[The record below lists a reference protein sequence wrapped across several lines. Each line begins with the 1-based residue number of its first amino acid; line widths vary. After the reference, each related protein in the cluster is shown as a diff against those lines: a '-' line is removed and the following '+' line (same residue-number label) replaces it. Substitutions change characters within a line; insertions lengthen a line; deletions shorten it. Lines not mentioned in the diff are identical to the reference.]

1 MASEEAVEELQLDQP
16 FDSTLHPEQSDTE
29 SLADPGGLSVLQ
41 QLGLD
46 QNSDFSDSSVQQR
59 LDEHRERIRREI
71 RKELKIKEGA
81 ENLRRATTDKRNAQ
95 QVESQLRSSK
105 RKLEALHTQLQ
116 ELDAHIV
123 VKGPDDNKDDPQSP
137 GSLNRTS
144 ANQQRIAALQRQL
157 NIELKVKQ
165 GAENMIPI
173 YANGGTK
180 DKKLLQTAQQMLRD
194 SKTKIDIIRMQIRKA
209 MQATEQSED
218 NQCKPDLCGVELR
231 VEELWHHYRVEHA
244 MAEGAKNMLR
254 LLGARKVQD
263 KKAMSEAQSG
273 LSESSQRLDLLRC
286 ALEQRLLELPE
297 DHPKACI
304 IKEEL
309 LLASSSAFSSH
320 QSMPY
325 VHNQYSTLSKPS
337 PLTGRLQVH
346 LLGCVGLLEV
356 VPGRGRGT
364 AVVLPSHQ
372 SLPDARSSFKL
383 SGLYSRS
390 SSSMS
395 LKIPSKNDELS
406 TEVSAVLKLENTV
419 VGQTAWKTVG
429 EQTWDQSFT
438 VDLERSR
445 EMEIAVYWR
454 DYRSLCALKYLK
466 LEEFLDNQRH
476 QVQLELEPQGLLLAE
491 VTFFNPVIERG
502 GRLQRQKKIF
512 SKEHGKAFLRARQ
525 MNVDIA
531 TWVRLLRNAIPSGSN
546 TPAYTPSFASNT
558 LTHNSTGE
566 ISVEKLNLD
575 SDVPPNAEIKGDVVD
590 GPCKQ
595 EKTAVIDPPT
605 TTHVPVAQEPPR
617 SLSQNSLCRASR
629 GPLCLQDFKLV
640 AVLGRGHFGKVL
652 LSEYKRTGSLYAI
665 KALKKGDIV
674 ARDEVESLM
683 CEKRIF
689 ETVNGSHHP
698 FLVNLFACFQT
709 PEHVCF
715 VMEYTAGGDL
725 MMHIHADVFSE
736 PRAVF
741 YSACVVLGLQFLHD
755 HKIVYRDL
763 KLDNLLLDKDGFVKI
778 ADFGLCKEGMG
789 YGDRTSTFCGTPEF
803 LAPEVLTDTS
813 YTRAVDWW
821 GLGVL
826 VYEMLVGESPF
837 PGDDEEEVFDSI
849 VNDEVRYPRF
859 LSTEAIG
866 IMRRLLRRNP
876 DRRLGSGEKD
886 AEDVKK
892 QPFFRGM
899 DWEALYQRKNPP
911 PFVPTIKGREDV
923 SNFDVEFTAERPAL
937 TPPRER
943 HNLGRKEQDYFK
955 DFDYVSDL
963 C

>member
-1 MASEEAVEELQLDQP
+1 MASEEVLEDLPGDQP
-16 FDSTLHPEQSDTE
+16 VDSPS
-29 SLADPGGLSVLQ
+29 DPGGLSVLQ

-46 QNSDFSDSSVQQR
+46 QNSDFSDSSVQQC

-95 QVESQLRSSK
+95 QVDSQIRSSK
-105 RKLEALHTQLQ
+105 RKLESLQAQLQ

-123 VKGPDDNKDDPQSP
+123 VKGPDDNKDAPKSP
-137 GSLNRTS
+137 GALNRTS
-144 ANQQRIAALQRQL
+144 ANQRRIAALERQL

-180 DKKLLQTAQQMLRD
+180 DKKLLQTAQQMLQD

-218 NQCKPDLCGVELR
+218 NQCKPDMCGAELR

-254 LLGARKVQD
+254 LLGAGKVQD
-263 KKAMSEAQSG
+263 KKAMAEAQCG
-273 LSESSQRLDLLRC
+273 LGESSQRLDLVRC
-286 ALEQRLLELPE
+286 SLEQRLQELPE
-297 DHPKACI
+297 DHPKACL

-309 LLASSSAFSSH
+309 VLATSSAFSSRH
-320 QSMPY
+320 STTY
-325 VHNQYSTLSKPS
+325 VHNQYSTMSKPS
-337 PLTGRLQVH
+337 PLTGTLQVH

-356 VPGRGRGT
+356 VPGRSRGT
-364 AVVLPSHQ
+364 PVVLPSY
-372 SLPDARSSFKL
+372 SVGDGRSSFKL

-390 SSSMS
+390 TSSMS
-395 LKIPSKNDELS
+395 LKIPGKNEELS
-406 TEVSAVLKLENTV
+406 SEVSAVLKLENTV
-419 VGQTAWKTVG
+419 VGQTVWRTVG
-429 EQTWDQSFT
+429 EQAWDQTFT
-438 VDLERSR
+438 VELERSR

-466 LEEFLDNQRH
+466 LEEFLDNQIHR
-476 QVQLELEPQGLLLAE
+476 VKLELEPQGLLLAE
-491 VTFFNPVIERG
+491 VIFFNPVIERG
-502 GRLQRQKKIF
+502 RRLQRQKKVF
-512 SKEHGKAFLRARQ
+512 SKQHGKAFLRARQ

-531 TWVRLLRNAIPSGSN
+531 TWIRLLKNAIPSGSN
-546 TPAYTPSFASNT
+546 TPAYIPNT
-558 LTHNSTGE
+558 LTHSSGE
-566 ISVEKLNLD
+566 ISVEKLNLGSD
-575 SDVPPNAEIKGDVVD
+575 SPPKAEIRRDVVEAPAPSEQTPVIEPPSTPDVPE
-590 GPCKQ
+590 Q
-595 EKTAVIDPPT
+595 PT
-605 TTHVPVAQEPPR
+605 R
-617 SLSQNSLCRASR
+617 SLSQNSLRRPSS

-652 LSEYKRTGSLYAI
+652 LSEYNRTGSLYAI

-725 MMHIHADVFSE
+725 MMHIHADVFTE
-736 PRAVF
+736 PRAMF

-763 KLDNLLLDKDGFVKI
+763 KLDNLLLDTQGFVKI

-789 YGDRTSTFCGTPEF
+789 FGDRTSTFCGTPEF

-876 DRRLGSGEKD
+876 ERRLGSGEKD
-886 AEDVKK
+886 AEEVRK

-899 DWEALYQRKNPP
+899 DWENLLQRKVPP
-911 PFVPTIKGREDV
+911 PFVPTIGGKEDV
-923 SNFDVEFTAERPAL
+923 SNFDVEFTAEAPAL

-943 HNLGRKEQDYFK
+943 RTLSHKEQDHFK

>member
-1 MASEEAVEELQLDQP
+1 MGAAISAATCRHHAG
-16 FDSTLHPEQSDTE
+16 STE
-29 SLADPGGLSVLQ
+29 SRSCSSDPGGLSVLQ

-46 QNSDFSDSSVQQR
+46 QNSDFSDSSVQQC

-95 QVESQLRSSK
+95 QVDSQLRSSN
-105 RKLEALHTQLQ
+105 RKLEALQTQLQ

-123 VKGPDDNKDDPQSP
+123 VKGPDENKDAPQSP
-137 GSLNRTS
+137 GAPNRVS
-144 ANQQRIAALQRQL
+144 ANQQRIAALERQL

-180 DKKLLQTAQQMLRD
+180 DKKLLQTAQQMLQD

-218 NQCKPDLCGVELR
+218 SQSKPDMCGMELR

-254 LLGARKVQD
+254 LLGAGKVQD
-263 KKAMSEAQSG
+263 KKAMAEAQCG
-273 LSESSQRLDLLRC
+273 LSGSSQRLDLLRC
-286 ALEQRLLELPE
+286 SLDQRLQELPE
-297 DHPKACI
+297 DHPKACL

-309 LLASSSAFSSH
+309 VLATSSAFSSRH
-320 QSMPY
+320 STPY
-325 VHNQYSTLSKPS
+325 VHNQYSTMSKPS
-337 PLTGRLQVH
+337 PLTGTLQVH

-356 VPGRGRGT
+356 VPGRSRGT
-364 AVVLPSHQ
+364 PLVLPSY
-372 SLPDARSSFKL
+372 SVGDGRSSFKL

-390 SSSMS
+390 TSSMS
-395 LKIPSKNDELS
+395 LKIPGKTEELS
-406 TEVSAVLKLENTV
+406 SEVSAVLKLENTV
-419 VGQTAWKTVG
+419 VGQTVWKTVG
-429 EQTWDQSFT
+429 EQTWDQTFI
-438 VDLERSR
+438 VELERSR

-454 DYRSLCALKYLK
+454 DYRCLCALKYLK

-491 VTFFNPVIERG
+491 VIFFNPVIERG
-502 GRLQRQKKIF
+502 KKLQRQKKVF
-512 SKEHGKAFLRARQ
+512 SKQHGKAFVRARQ

-531 TWVRLLRNAIPSGSN
+531 TWVRLLRNAIPTGGN
-546 TPAYTPSFASNT
+546 VPAYTPSF
-558 LTHNSTGE
+558 TGNMPSAGE
-566 ISVEKLNLD
+566 MSVEKLNLGSD
-575 SDVPPNAEIKGDVVD
+575 SPPKAEIRRDVVD
-590 GPCKQ
+590 
-595 EKTAVIDPPT
+595 TAAPFEQTPVIEAPSTPD
-605 TTHVPVAQEPPR
+605 VPVREQQQQPTR
-617 SLSQNSLCRASR
+617 SLSQNSFSRPSR
-629 GPLCLQDFKLV
+629 GPLCLQDFKLI

-652 LSEYKRTGSLYAI
+652 LSEYKKGGSLYAI

-763 KLDNLLLDKDGFVKI
+763 KLDNLLLDTDGFVKI

-876 DRRLGSGEKD
+876 ERRLGSGEKD

-892 QPFFRGM
+892 QPFFRGV
-899 DWEALYQRKNPP
+899 DWEPLLQRKLPP
-911 PFVPTIKGREDV
+911 PFVPTIVGKEDV
-923 SNFDVEFTAERPAL
+923 SNFDVEFTAEAPAL

-943 HNLGRKEQDYFK
+943 RTLSRKEQDHFK

>member
-1 MASEEAVEELQLDQP
+1 GSGKA
-16 FDSTLHPEQSDTE
+16 T
-29 SLADPGGLSVLQ
+29 DPDGLSVLQ

-46 QNSDFSDSSVQQR
+46 QNSDFSDSGVQQL

-95 QVESQLRSSK
+95 QVDSQLRSSK
-105 RKLEALHTQLQ
+105 RKLEFLQAQLQ

-123 VKGPDDNKDDPQSP
+123 VKGRDSTKSP
-137 GSLNRTS
+137 GSVSQTS
-144 ANQQRIAALQRQL
+144 ANQHRIAALERQL

-180 DKKLLQTAQQMLRD
+180 DKKLLQTAQQMLQD

-218 NQCKPDLCGVELR
+218 PQSKPDLCGVELR

-254 LLGARKVQD
+254 LLGAGKVQD
-263 KKAMSEAQSG
+263 KKAMAEAQCG

-297 DHPKACI
+297 DHPKACL

-309 LLASSSAFSSH
+309 VLASSSAFSSRH
-320 QSMPY
+320 STPY

-337 PLTGRLQVH
+337 PLTGTLQVR
-346 LLGCVGLLEV
+346 LLGCVGLLEA
-356 VPGRGRGT
+356 VPGRSRAT
-364 AVVLPSHQ
+364 PVVLPSF
-372 SLPDARSSFKL
+372 SPGGDGRSSFKL

-390 SSSMS
+390 TSSMS
-395 LKIPSKNDELS
+395 LKIP

-419 VGQTAWKTVG
+419 VGQTGWRTVG
-429 EQTWDQSFT
+429 DQAWDQTFT
-438 VDLERSR
+438 VELERSR
-445 EMEIAVYWR
+445 EMEIAVHWR

-476 QVQLELEPQGLLLAE
+476 RVQLELEPQGLLLAE

-502 GRLQRQKKIF
+502 RRLQRQKKVF
-512 SKEHGKAFLRARQ
+512 SKQHGKAFLRARQ

-531 TWVRLLRNAIPSGSN
+531 TWVRLLRNAIPTGSN
-546 TPAYTPSFASNT
+546 TPAYTPSFSGNT
-558 LTHNSTGE
+558 LTHNTGYE
-566 ISVEKLNLD
+566 T
-575 SDVPPNAEIKGDVVD
+575 DVATSMP
-590 GPCKQ
+590 
-595 EKTAVIDPPT
+595 
-605 TTHVPVAQEPPR
+605 
-617 SLSQNSLCRASR
+617 SS
-629 GPLCLQDFKLV
+629 GPLCLLDFKLI

-763 KLDNLLLDKDGFVKI
+763 KLDNLLLDMDGFVKI

-826 VYEMLVGESPF
+826 IYEMLVGESPF

-876 DRRLGSGEKD
+876 ERRLGSGEKD

-892 QPFFRGM
+892 QPFFRAT
-899 DWEALYQRKNPP
+899 DWEALLQRKVPP
-911 PFVPTIKGREDV
+911 PFVPTIGGREDV
-923 SNFDVEFTAERPAL
+923 SNFDTEFTAEAPTL

-943 HNLGRKEQDYFK
+943 RTLSRKEQDHFK

>member
-1 MASEEAVEELQLDQP
+1 M
-16 FDSTLHPEQSDTE
+16 
-29 SLADPGGLSVLQ
+29 
-41 QLGLD
+41 
-46 QNSDFSDSSVQQR
+46 
-59 LDEHRERIRREI
+59 
-71 RKELKIKEGA
+71 
-81 ENLRRATTDKRNAQ
+81 
-95 QVESQLRSSK
+95 
-105 RKLEALHTQLQ
+105 
-116 ELDAHIV
+116 
-123 VKGPDDNKDDPQSP
+123 
-137 GSLNRTS
+137 
-144 ANQQRIAALQRQL
+144 
-157 NIELKVKQ
+157 
-165 GAENMIPI
+165 
-173 YANGGTK
+173 
-180 DKKLLQTAQQMLRD
+180 AQQMPGTRYVFVCTD
-194 SKTKIDIIRMQIRKA
+194 SN
-209 MQATEQSED
+209 SVVPG
-218 NQCKPDLCGVELR
+218 KPDLCGMELR

-254 LLGARKVQD
+254 LLGAGKVQD
-263 KKAMSEAQSG
+263 KKAMAEAQCG

-286 ALEQRLLELPE
+286 SLEQRLLELPE
-297 DHPKACI
+297 DHPKACL

-309 LLASSSAFSSH
+309 ALASSSAFSSRH
-320 QSMPY
+320 STPY

-337 PLTGRLQVH
+337 PLTGSLQVR

-356 VPGRGRGT
+356 IPGRSRAT
-364 AVVLPSHQ
+364 PVVLPSH
-372 SLPDARSSFKL
+372 SPGDGRSSFKL

-390 SSSMS
+390 TSSM
-395 LKIPSKNDELS
+395 

-419 VGQTAWKTVG
+419 VGQTAWRTVG
-429 EQTWDQSFT
+429 EQAWDQSFT
-438 VDLERSR
+438 VELERSR
-445 EMEIAVYWR
+445 EMEMAVYWR

-476 QVQLELEPQGLLLAE
+476 RVQLELEPQGLLLAE

-502 GRLQRQKKIF
+502 RRLQRQKKVF
-512 SKEHGKAFLRARQ
+512 SKQHGKAFLRARQ
-525 MNVDIA
+525 MNIDIA
-531 TWVRLLRNAIPSGSN
+531 TWVRLLRNAIPSGTNSP
-546 TPAYTPSFASNT
+546 TYTPIFSS
-558 LTHNSTGE
+558 STE
-566 ISVEKLNLD
+566 ISVEKLNLGSD
-575 SDVPPNAEIKGDVVD
+575 SPPKPESRRDGGDAPAPLVSHM
-590 GPCKQ
+590 
-595 EKTAVIDPPT
+595 T
-605 TTHVPVAQEPPR
+605 TP
-617 SLSQNSLCRASR
+617 SLSQSQSSVSPGDGGAGVNE
-629 GPLCLQDFKLV
+629 GEDFKLV

-652 LSEYKRTGSLYAI
+652 LSESRRSGALFAI

-689 ETVNGSHHP
+689 ETVNSSHHP

-789 YGDRTSTFCGTPEF
+789 FGDKTSTFCGTPEF

-826 VYEMLVGESPF
+826 IYEMLVGESPF

-876 DRRLGSGEKD
+876 ERRLGSGEKD

-892 QPFFRGM
+892 QPFFRGV
-899 DWEALYQRKNPP
+899 DWEALLRKKVTP
-911 PFVPTIKGREDV
+911 PFVPTIKGRNDV
-923 SNFDVEFTAERPAL
+923 SNFDTEFTAEAPGL

-943 HNLGRKEQDYFK
+943 RTLTRKEQDYFK
-955 DFDYVSDL
+955 DFDYTSDL
-963 C
+963 F

>member
-1 MASEEAVEELQLDQP
+1 MASEDLSEDPLGDQLV
-16 FDSTLHPEQSDTE
+16 DSLAPSDQSDAE
-29 SLADPGGLSVLQ
+29 SPANADGLSVLQ

-46 QNSDFSDSSVQQR
+46 QNSDFSDSGVQQR

-81 ENLRRATTDKRNAQ
+81 ENLRRATADKRSAQ
-95 QVESQLRSSK
+95 QVDSQIRGSK
-105 RKLEALHTQLQ
+105 RKLEALQAQLQ

-123 VKGPDDNKDDPQSP
+123 VKGPDDNKDATKSP
-137 GSLNRTS
+137 GSVNRTS
-144 ANQQRIAALQRQL
+144 QHRIAALERQL
-157 NIELKVKQ
+157 NIEVKVKQ

-173 YANGGTK
+173 YSSGGTK
-180 DKKLLQTAQQMLRD
+180 DKKLLQTAQQMLQD

-209 MQATEQSED
+209 MQADEQPDDSQS
-218 NQCKPDLCGVELR
+218 NPDLCGVELR

-254 LLGARKVQD
+254 LLGTGRVQD
-263 KKAMSEAQSG
+263 KKAIAEAQCG
-273 LSESSQRLDLLRC
+273 LSESSQRLDLIRC
-286 ALEQRLLELPE
+286 SLEQRLQELPE
-297 DHPKACI
+297 DHPKACL

-309 LLASSSAFSSH
+309 LLASSSAFSSRH
-320 QSMPY
+320 STPY

-337 PLTGRLQVH
+337 PLTGTLQVR

-356 VPGRGRGT
+356 VPGRSRGT
-364 AVVLPSHQ
+364 PVVLPSF
-372 SLPDARSSFKL
+372 SPVDGRSFKL
-383 SGLYSRS
+383 SSRYSRS
-390 SSSMS
+390 TSSMS
-395 LKIPSKNDELS
+395 LRIPSKTEEL
-406 TEVSAVLKLENTV
+406 TLEVSAVLKLENTV
-419 VGQTAWKTVG
+419 VGQTAWRTVG
-429 EQTWDQSFT
+429 EQAWDQTFT
-438 VDLERSR
+438 VELERSR

-502 GRLQRQKKIF
+502 RRLQRQKKVF
-512 SKEHGKAFLRARQ
+512 SKQHGKAFLRARQ

-546 TPAYTPSFASNT
+546 ASAYAPSFSSSPPTNAA
-558 LTHNSTGE
+558 GE
-566 ISVEKLNLD
+566 ISVEKLSLD
-575 SDVPPNAEIKGDVVD
+575 SDSSPKAEVHRDAVD
-590 GPCKQ
+590 SPAPSEQ
-595 EKTAVIDPPT
+595 TPVI
-605 TTHVPVAQEPPR
+605 EPPSTPDVSAHEQPTKLQSR
-617 SLSQNSLCRASR
+617 NSSRRASR
-629 GPLCLQDFKLV
+629 GPLSLQDFKLV

-652 LSEYKRTGSLYAI
+652 LSEYKKTGSLYAI

-689 ETVNGSHHP
+689 ETVNSSHHP

-736 PRAVF
+736 PRAAF
-741 YSACVVLGLQFLHD
+741 YSACVVLGLQFLHE

-763 KLDNLLLDKDGFVKI
+763 KLDNLLLDTEGFVKI

-876 DRRLGSGEKD
+876 ERRLGSGEKD

-892 QPFFRGM
+892 QPFFRAM
-899 DWEALYQRKNPP
+899 DWEGLLHRKVPP
-911 PFVPTIKGREDV
+911 PFVPTIAAKHDV
-923 SNFDVEFTAERPAL
+923 SNFDAEFTAEAPAL

-943 HNLGRKEQDYFK
+943 RALSRKEQDNFK

>member
-1 MASEEAVEELQLDQP
+1 SIP
-16 FDSTLHPEQSDTE
+16 
-29 SLADPGGLSVLQ
+29 SVLEL
-41 QLGLD
+41 LGLD
-46 QNSDFSDSSVQQR
+46 LTSDLSDSSVQQR
-59 LDEHRERIRREI
+59 LDEQRERIRREI

-81 ENLRRATTDKRNAQ
+81 ENLRRATTDKRNAH
-95 QVESQLRSSK
+95 QVDSQLRSSS
-105 RKLEALHTQLQ
+105 RRLDQLHGALQ

-123 VKGPDDNKDDPQSP
+123 VKGPDDARGRD
-137 GSLNRTS
+137 
-144 ANQQRIAALQRQL
+144 RIAALERQL

-173 YANGGTK
+173 YANGPTK
-180 DKKLLQTAQQMLRD
+180 DKKLLQTAQQMLQD

-209 MQATEQSED
+209 MQATEQTEET
-218 NQCKPDLCGVELR
+218 QGKPDLCGVELR
-231 VEELWHHYRVEHA
+231 IEELWHHYRVEHA
-244 MAEGAKNMLR
+244 MAEGAKNILR
-254 LLGARKVQD
+254 LLGTGKAQD
-263 KKAMSEAQSG
+263 KKAMSEAQSR
-273 LSESSQRLDLLRC
+273 LSEASQRLDLLRES
-286 ALEQRLLELPE
+286 LDQRLVELPQ
-297 DHPKACI
+297 DHPKACL

-309 LLASSSAFSSH
+309 ALTSSSAYNSTH
-320 QSMPY
+320 GAPY
-325 VHNQYSTLSKPS
+325 VHNQYSTLSRPS
-337 PLTGRLQVH
+337 PLTGTLQVR
-346 LLGCVGLLEV
+346 LLGCVGLLEA
-356 VPGRGRGT
+356 VPGRSRGNPG
-364 AVVLPSHQ
+364 ALPSFNAG
-372 SLPDARSSFKL
+372 DAR
-383 SGLYSRS
+383 
-390 SSSMS
+390 
-395 LKIPSKNDELS
+395 
-406 TEVSAVLKLENTV
+406 VCVVVLKLENTV
-419 VGQTAWKTVG
+419 VGQTCWKAVG
-429 EQTWDQSFT
+429 EQAWDQTFT
-438 VDLERSR
+438 VELERSR
-445 EMEIAVYWR
+445 EMEMAVYWR
-454 DYRSLCALKYLK
+454 DFRSLCALKYLK

-476 QVQLELEPQGLLLAE
+476 RVQLELEPQGTLLAE

-502 GRLQRQKKIF
+502 RRLQRQKKVF
-512 SKEHGKAFLRARQ
+512 SKQHGKAFLRAQQ

-531 TWVRLLRNAIPSGSN
+531 TWVRLLRNAIPTGSSSFSPSSKFPAQVTSL
-546 TPAYTPSFASNT
+546 TPLQYGAPSMALPPTP
-558 LTHNSTGE
+558 THNMCPSTLHSTE
-566 ISVEKLNLD
+566 CHTWQLSRNAKLTSALL
-575 SDVPPNAEIKGDVVD
+575 SHLI
-590 GPCKQ
+590 Q
-595 EKTAVIDPPT
+595 R
-605 TTHVPVAQEPPR
+605 PV
-617 SLSQNSLCRASR
+617 
-629 GPLCLQDFKLV
+629 GLQDFRLV

-652 LSEYKRTGSLYAI
+652 LSEYKKTGGLYAI

-715 VMEYTAGGDL
+715 VMEYSAGGDL
-725 MMHIHADVFSE
+725 MMHIHSDVFSE
-736 PRAVF
+736 PRAMF
-741 YSACVVLGLQFLHD
+741 YAACVVLGLQFLHD

-763 KLDNLLLDKDGFVKI
+763 KLDNLLLDTEGYVKI

-789 YGDRTSTFCGTPEF
+789 FGDRTSTFCGTPEF

-866 IMRRLLRRNP
+866 LMRRLLRRNP
-876 DRRLGSGEKD
+876 ERRLGSGERD

-892 QPFFRGM
+892 QPFFRTM
-899 DWEALYQRKNPP
+899 DWESLLQRKLPP
-911 PFVPTIKGREDV
+911 PFVPAVCNREDV
-923 SNFDVEFTAERPAL
+923 SNFDAEFTNEAPTL

-943 HNLGRKEQDYFK
+943 RTLSRKDQDCFR

>member
-1 MASEEAVEELQLDQP
+1 MMANNE
-16 FDSTLHPEQSDTE
+16 FHIDSD
-29 SLADPGGLSVLQ
+29 GLTVLQ

-46 QNSDFSDSSVQQR
+46 QNSDFSDSSVQQC

-81 ENLRRATTDKRNAQ
+81 ENLRRAITDKRNAQ
-95 QVESQLRSSK
+95 QVDSQLRSSK
-105 RKLEALHTQLQ
+105 RKLESLQTQLQ

-123 VKGPDDNKDDPQSP
+123 VKGPDDNKDTPKSP
-137 GSLNRTS
+137 GSVSRTS
-144 ANQQRIAALQRQL
+144 TSQHRIAALERQL

-173 YANGGTK
+173 YTSGGTK
-180 DKKLLQTAQQMLRD
+180 DKKLLQTAQQMLQD

-209 MQATEQSED
+209 MQATEQSD
-218 NQCKPDLCGVELR
+218 DTQSKPDLCGVELR

-254 LLGARKVQD
+254 LLGAGKVQD
-263 KKAMSEAQSG
+263 KKAIAEAQCG

-286 ALEQRLLELPE
+286 SLEQRLQELPE
-297 DHPKACI
+297 DHPKACL

-309 LLASSSAFSSH
+309 VLASSSAFSSRH
-320 QSMPY
+320 STPY

-337 PLTGRLQVH
+337 PLTGSLQVH
-346 LLGCVGLLEV
+346 VLGCVGLLEV
-356 VPGRGRGT
+356 VPGRSRGT
-364 AVVLPSHQ
+364 PLVLPSF
-372 SLPDARSSFKL
+372 SSADGRPSFKL

-390 SSSMS
+390 TSSMS
-395 LKIPSKNDELS
+395 IKIPSKTDEL
-406 TEVSAVLKLENTV
+406 TQEVSAVLKLENAV
-419 VGQTAWKTVG
+419 VGQTAWRTVG
-429 EQTWDQSFT
+429 EQAWDQTFT
-438 VDLERSR
+438 VELERSR
-445 EMEIAVYWR
+445 EMEISVYWR

-502 GRLQRQKKIF
+502 RRLQRQKKVF
-512 SKEHGKAFLRARQ
+512 SKQHGKAFLRARQ

-546 TPAYTPSFASNT
+546 TPAYTPSFTSNT
-558 LTHNSTGE
+558 LSNTSGD

-575 SDVPPNAEIKGDVVD
+575 SDASPKVEVRRDVLDSPTPLEQTPVIESPSTPNV
-590 GPCKQ
+590 
-595 EKTAVIDPPT
+595 TAPQKPT
-605 TTHVPVAQEPPR
+605 R
-617 SLSQNSLCRASR
+617 SQSRNSLRRASR
-629 GPLCLQDFKLV
+629 GPLCLQDFKLI

-652 LSEYKRTGSLYAI
+652 LSEYKKTGDLYAI

-689 ETVNGSHHP
+689 ETVNTSHHP

-741 YSACVVLGLQFLHD
+741 YSACVVLGLQFLHEN
-755 HKIVYRDL
+755 KIVYRDL
-763 KLDNLLLDKDGFVKI
+763 KLDNLLLDTEGYVKI

-813 YTRAVDWW
+813 YSRAVDWW

-876 DRRLGSGEKD
+876 ERRLGSGEKD

-899 DWEALYQRKNPP
+899 DWEALLQRKVSP
-911 PFVPTIKGREDV
+911 PFIPTIQGQEDV
-923 SNFDVEFTAERPAL
+923 SNFDMEFTAEAPTL

-943 HNLGRKEQDYFK
+943 RALSRKEQDYFK

>member
-1 MASEEAVEELQLDQP
+1 MAGCMG
-16 FDSTLHPEQSDTE
+16 
-29 SLADPGGLSVLQ
+29 DPGGLSVLQ

-81 ENLRRATTDKRNAQ
+81 ENLRRAITDKRNAQ
-95 QVESQLRSSK
+95 QVDSQLRSSK
-105 RKLEALHTQLQ
+105 RKLEALHAQLQ

-123 VKGPDDNKDDPQSP
+123 VKDTLKFP
-137 GSLNRTS
+137 GSVNRPS
-144 ANQQRIAALQRQL
+144 PNQDRIAALERQL

-180 DKKLLQTAQQMLRD
+180 DKKLLQTAQQMLQD

-218 NQCKPDLCGVELR
+218 NQIKPDLCGVELR

-254 LLGARKVQD
+254 LLGTGKVQD
-263 KKAMSEAQSG
+263 KKAMAEAQCG

-286 ALEQRLLELPE
+286 SLEQRLVELPQ
-297 DHPKACI
+297 DHPKACL

-309 LLASSSAFSSH
+309 VLATSSAFSSRH
-320 QSMPY
+320 STPY

-337 PLTGRLQVH
+337 PLTGTLQVR
-346 LLGCVGLLEV
+346 LLGCTGLLEV
-356 VPGRGRGT
+356 IPGRSRGT
-364 AVVLPSHQ
+364 PVVLPSH
-372 SLPDARSSFKL
+372 SPGDGRSFKL

-390 SSSMS
+390 TSSMS
-395 LKIPSKNDELS
+395 LKIPGKTDELS
-406 TEVSAVLKLENTV
+406 SEVSAVLKLENTV
-419 VGQTAWKTVG
+419 VGQTAWRTVG
-429 EQTWDQSFT
+429 EQAWDQSFT
-438 VDLERSR
+438 LELERSR

-476 QVQLELEPQGLLLAE
+476 QVQMELEPQGLLLAE

-502 GRLQRQKKIF
+502 RRLQRQKKVF
-512 SKEHGKAFLRARQ
+512 SKQHGKAFLRARQ

-546 TPAYTPSFASNT
+546 TPAYTPSFTSST
-558 LTHNSTGE
+558 LTHSPGYLTELE

-575 SDVPPNAEIKGDVVD
+575 SDSPPKAEIRRDGTRKGTVHLHTIMLLSCSVR
-590 GPCKQ
+590 
-595 EKTAVIDPPT
+595 TF
-605 TTHVPVAQEPPR
+605 
-617 SLSQNSLCRASR
+617 SLWLGNRALK
-629 GPLCLQDFKLV
+629 GPLCLQDFKLI

-652 LSEYKRTGSLYAI
+652 LSEYKRTSSLYAI

-674 ARDEVESLM
+674 SRDEVESLM

-709 PEHVCF
+709 SEHVCF

-755 HKIVYRDL
+755 HKIVYR
-763 KLDNLLLDKDGFVKI
+763 
-778 ADFGLCKEGMG
+778 
-789 YGDRTSTFCGTPEF
+789 TSTFCGTPEF

-826 VYEMLVGESPF
+826 IYEMLVGESPF

-876 DRRLGSGEKD
+876 ERRLGSGEKD

-899 DWEALYQRKNPP
+899 DWEALLQRKVPP
-911 PFVPTIKGREDV
+911 PFVPTVADKEDV
-923 SNFDVEFTAERPAL
+923 SNFDQEFTAELPTL

-943 HNLGRKEQDYFK
+943 RTLSRKEQEFFK

>member
-1 MASEEAVEELQLDQP
+1 MGAGVSAATGP
-16 FDSTLHPEQSDTE
+16 HYSCS
-29 SLADPGGLSVLQ
+29 SDPGGLSVLQ

-46 QNSDFSDSSVQQR
+46 QNSDFSDSSVQQH

-95 QVESQLRSSK
+95 QVDSQLRSSK
-105 RKLEALHTQLQ
+105 RKLESLHTQLQ

-123 VKGPDDNKDDPQSP
+123 VKGPDDNKDSP
-137 GSLNRTS
+137 RSSGSLNRKS
-144 ANQQRIAALQRQL
+144 ANQHRIAALERQL

-180 DKKLLQTAQQMLRD
+180 DKKLLQTAQQMLQD

-218 NQCKPDLCGVELR
+218 NQSKPDLCGMELR

-254 LLGARKVQD
+254 LLGAGKVQD
-263 KKAMSEAQSG
+263 KKAMAEAQCG

-286 ALEQRLLELPE
+286 SLEQRLLELPE
-297 DHPKACI
+297 DHPKVCL
-304 IKEEL
+304 IKEQL
-309 LLASSSAFSSH
+309 VLASSSAFSSCH
-320 QSMPY
+320 STPY

-337 PLTGRLQVH
+337 PLTGTLQVH
-346 LLGCVGLLEV
+346 LLGCMGLLEV
-356 VPGRGRGT
+356 IPGRSRG
-364 AVVLPSHQ
+364 APVVLPSH
-372 SLPDARSSFKL
+372 SLGDGRSTFKL

-390 SSSMS
+390 TSSMS
-395 LKIPSKNDELS
+395 LRIPGKTDELS
-406 TEVSAVLKLENTV
+406 SEVSAVLKLENTV
-419 VGQTAWKTVG
+419 VGQTGWRAVG
-429 EQTWDQSFT
+429 EQAWDQTFT
-438 VDLERSR
+438 VELERSR

-476 QVQLELEPQGLLLAE
+476 RVQMELEPQGLLLAE

-502 GRLQRQKKIF
+502 RRLQRQKKVF
-512 SKEHGKAFLRARQ
+512 SKQHGNAFLRARQ

-531 TWVRLLRNAIPSGSN
+531 TWVRLLRNAIPTGNN
-546 TPAYTPSFASNT
+546 TPAYTPSFTSST
-558 LTHNSTGE
+558 FTHSTGE

-575 SDVPPNAEIKGDVVD
+575 SDSPPKAEIRRDVVD
-590 GPCKQ
+590 SPAPLEQ
-595 EKTAVIDPPT
+595 VTEPASTPDVAVPEK
-605 TTHVPVAQEPPR
+605 PPR
-617 SLSQNSLCRASR
+617 SLASNSFHSPSR
-629 GPLCLQDFKLV
+629 GPLCLQDLKLI

-652 LSEYKRTGSLYAI
+652 LSEYKRTGKLYAI

-763 KLDNLLLDKDGFVKI
+763 KLDNLLLDTEGFVKI

-826 VYEMLVGESPF
+826 IYEMLVGESPF

-859 LSTEAIG
+859 LSTEAIA

-876 DRRLGSGEKD
+876 ERRLGSGEKD

-892 QPFFRGM
+892 QPFFRGI
-899 DWEALYQRKNPP
+899 DWEALLQRKVLP
-911 PFVPTIKGREDV
+911 PFVPSIKGKEDV
-923 SNFDVEFTAERPAL
+923 SNFDQEFTAEAPAL
-937 TPPRER
+937 TPPREHR
-943 HNLGRKEQDYFK
+943 ALSRKEQDYFK

>member
-1 MASEEAVEELQLDQP
+1 MASEDTPEDWPGDQP
-16 FDSTLHPEQSDTE
+16 VDSPVYTEQSDTE
-29 SLADPGGLSVLQ
+29 PLNDPGGLSVLQ

-46 QNSDFSDSSVQQR
+46 QNTDFSDSSVQQR
-59 LDEHRERIRREI
+59 LDEHREKIRREI

-81 ENLRRATTDKRNAQ
+81 ENLRRATTDKRNAH
-95 QVESQLRSSK
+95 QVDSQLRSSK
-105 RKLEALHTQLQ
+105 RKLESLQSQLQ

-123 VKGPDDNKDDPQSP
+123 VKGHDDNKDDPKSP
-137 GSLNRTS
+137 GSLSQPS
-144 ANQQRIAALQRQL
+144 ANELRIAALERQL

-173 YANGGTK
+173 YANGSTK
-180 DKKLLQTAQQMLRD
+180 DKKLLQTAQQMLQD

-244 MAEGAKNMLR
+244 MAEGAKNMIR
-254 LLGARKVQD
+254 LMGAGKVQD
-263 KKAMSEAQSG
+263 KKAMAEAQCG
-273 LSESSQRLDLLRC
+273 LSGSSQRLDLLRC
-286 ALEQRLLELPE
+286 SLDQRLQELPE
-297 DHPKACI
+297 DHPKVCL

-309 LLASSSAFSSH
+309 LLTSSSAFSSLH
-320 QSMPY
+320 STPY

-337 PLTGRLQVH
+337 PLTGTLEVH
-346 LLGCVGLLEV
+346 LLGCMGLLEV
-356 VPGRGRGT
+356 IPGRSRGNP
-364 AVVLPSHQ
+364 VVLPSY
-372 SLPDARSSFKL
+372 SPGDGRSSFKL

-390 SSSMS
+390 TSSMS
-395 LKIPSKNDELS
+395 LKIPSKTDELS
-406 TEVSAVLKLENTV
+406 SEVSAVLKLENTV
-419 VGQTAWKTVG
+419 VGQTVWRTVG
-429 EQTWDQSFT
+429 EQAWDQSFT
-438 VDLERSR
+438 VELERSR

-476 QVQLELEPQGLLLAE
+476 RVQLELEPQGLLLAE
-491 VTFFNPVIERG
+491 VTFFNPIIERG
-502 GRLQRQKKIF
+502 RRLQRQKKVF
-512 SKEHGKAFLRARQ
+512 SKQHGKAFLRARQ

-546 TPAYTPSFASNT
+546 TSAYTPSFSSNT
-558 LTHNSTGE
+558 LPHSTGE
-566 ISVEKLNLD
+566 ISVEKLDLD
-575 SDVPPNAEIKGDVVD
+575 SDTPPKAEIRRDVVD
-590 GPCKQ
+590 APAPEQ
-595 EKTAVIDPPT
+595 TPAIESVS
-605 TTHVPVAQEPPR
+605 VPDVTVHEQQTR
-617 SLSQNSLCRASR
+617 TLSQNSLRRPSR
-629 GPLCLQDFKLV
+629 GPLCLQDFKLM

-725 MMHIHADVFSE
+725 MMHIHADIFSE

-763 KLDNLLLDKDGFVKI
+763 KLDNLLLDTEGFVKI

-789 YGDRTSTFCGTPEF
+789 FGDRTSTFCGTPEF

-826 VYEMLVGESPF
+826 IYEMLVGESPF

-876 DRRLGSGEKD
+876 ERRLGSGEKD

-892 QPFFRGM
+892 QPFFRGT
-899 DWEALYQRKNPP
+899 DWEALLQKKVPP
-911 PFVPTIKGREDV
+911 PFVPSIGGKEDV
-923 SNFDVEFTAERPAL
+923 SNFDTEFTAEPPTL

-943 HNLGRKEQDYFK
+943 RTLSRKEQDYFK

>member
-1 MASEEAVEELQLDQP
+1 MQCV
-16 FDSTLHPEQSDTE
+16 FINVTLYLCTPPHIVLPLTSPLPQS
-29 SLADPGGLSVLQ
+29 DPGGLSVLQ

-46 QNSDFSDSSVQQR
+46 QNTDFSDSSVQQR

-95 QVESQLRSSK
+95 QVDSQLRSSK
-105 RKLEALHTQLQ
+105 RKLESLHAQLQ

-123 VKGPDDNKDDPQSP
+123 VKGHDDNKDTPKSS
-137 GSLNRTS
+137 GSVNRTS
-144 ANQQRIAALQRQL
+144 ANEHRIAALERQL

-173 YANGGTK
+173 YANGATK
-180 DKKLLQTAQQMLRD
+180 DKKLLQTAQQMLQD

-218 NQCKPDLCGVELR
+218 NQL
-231 VEELWHHYRVEHA
+231 EELWHHYRVEHA

-254 LLGARKVQD
+254 LLGAGKVQD
-263 KKAMSEAQSG
+263 KKAMAEAQCG

-286 ALEQRLLELPE
+286 SLEQRLLELPE
-297 DHPKACI
+297 DHPKACL

-309 LLASSSAFSSH
+309 VPVSYKAIGPIFNSF
-320 QSMPY
+320 Y
-325 VHNQYSTLSKPS
+325 LSG
-337 PLTGRLQVH
+337 TLQVR

-356 VPGRGRGT
+356 VPGRSRGT
-364 AVVLPSHQ
+364 PVVLPSY
-372 SLPDARSSFKL
+372 SMGDGRSSFKL
-383 SGLYSRS
+383 SGLYS
-390 SSSMS
+390 
-395 LKIPSKNDELS
+395 P
-406 TEVSAVLKLENTV
+406 EVSAVLKLENSV
-419 VGQTAWKTVG
+419 VGQTVWRTVG
-429 EQTWDQSFT
+429 EQAWDQTFT
-438 VDLERSR
+438 VELERSR
-445 EMEIAVYWR
+445 EMEIAVHWR

-476 QVQLELEPQGLLLAE
+476 RVQLELEPQGLLLAE

-502 GRLQRQKKIF
+502 RRLQRQKKVF
-512 SKEHGKAFLRARQ
+512 SKQHGMLKSNQ
-525 MNVDIA
+525 MLTELIYASNG
-531 TWVRLLRNAIPSGSN
+531 RLLMVFHIALLCGLRKIIWGITNSSLLSFIFLTFLLHSPVLPLCGVSQEQMPVYVPPSS
-546 TPAYTPSFASNT
+546 P
-558 LTHNSTGE
+558 
-566 ISVEKLNLD
+566 
-575 SDVPPNAEIKGDVVD
+575 DVPVRE
-590 GPCKQ
+590 Q
-595 EKTAVIDPPT
+595 PT
-605 TTHVPVAQEPPR
+605 R
-617 SLSQNSLCRASR
+617 SLSTNSLRRCSRGLPSR
-629 GPLCLQDFKLV
+629 GPLSLQDFKLI

-652 LSEYKRTGSLYAI
+652 LSEYKRTSSLYAI

-763 KLDNLLLDKDGFVKI
+763 KLDNLLLDTEGFVKI

-826 VYEMLVGESPF
+826 IYEMLVGESPF

-859 LSTEAIG
+859 LSTE
-866 IMRRLLRRNP
+866 LLRRNP
-876 DRRLGSGEKD
+876 ERRLGSGEKD

-892 QPFFRGM
+892 QPFFRGV
-899 DWEALYQRKNPP
+899 DWEGLLQKKVAP
-911 PFVPTIKGREDV
+911 PFVPTIKGKEDV
-923 SNFDVEFTAERPAL
+923 SNFDLEFTAEAPAL

-943 HNLGRKEQDYFK
+943 RTLSRKEQDYFK

>member
-1 MASEEAVEELQLDQP
+1 V
-16 FDSTLHPEQSDTE
+16 
-29 SLADPGGLSVLQ
+29 
-41 QLGLD
+41 
-46 QNSDFSDSSVQQR
+46 
-59 LDEHRERIRREI
+59 
-71 RKELKIKEGA
+71 
-81 ENLRRATTDKRNAQ
+81 TDY
-95 QVESQLRSSK
+95 S
-105 RKLEALHTQLQ
+105 
-116 ELDAHIV
+116 
-123 VKGPDDNKDDPQSP
+123 NKSP
-137 GSLNRTS
+137 GPVNQTS
-144 ANQQRIAALQRQL
+144 TNQRRIAALERQL

-173 YANGGTK
+173 YSSGGTK
-180 DKKLLQTAQQMLRD
+180 DKKLLQTAQQMLQD

-218 NQCKPDLCGVELR
+218 NQSKPDLCGAELR

-244 MAEGAKNMLR
+244 MAEGAKNMMR
-254 LLGARKVQD
+254 LLGAGKVQD
-263 KKAMSEAQSG
+263 KKAIAEAQCG
-273 LSESSQRLDLLRC
+273 LSGSSQRLDLLRC
-286 ALEQRLLELPE
+286 SLEQRLLELPE
-297 DHPKACI
+297 DHPKACL

-309 LLASSSAFSSH
+309 VLASSSAFSSRH
-320 QSMPY
+320 STPY
-325 VHNQYSTLSKPS
+325 VHNQYSTLIKPS
-337 PLTGRLQVH
+337 PLTGSLQVR

-356 VPGRGRGT
+356 VPGRNRGT
-364 AVVLPSHQ
+364 PVVLPSY
-372 SLPDARSSFKL
+372 STPDGRSSFKL

-390 SSSMS
+390 TSSMS
-395 LKIPSKNDELS
+395 LKIPSKNEDLS
-406 TEVSAVLKLENTV
+406 SEVSAVLKLENTV
-419 VGQTAWKTVG
+419 VGQTAWRTVG
-429 EQTWDQSFT
+429 EQAWDQTFT
-438 VDLERSR
+438 LELERSR

-466 LEEFLDNQRH
+466 LEDFLDNQRH

-502 GRLQRQKKIF
+502 RRLQRQKKVF
-512 SKEHGKAFLRARQ
+512 SKQHGKAFLRARQ

-531 TWVRLLRNAIPSGSN
+531 TWVRLLRNVIPSGSS
-546 TPAYTPSFASNT
+546 APSFTSSP
-558 LTHNSTGE
+558 LTTSAGYVTNVSAGGLKCMWYALMP
-566 ISVEKLNLD
+566 SK
-575 SDVPPNAEIKGDVVD
+575 
-590 GPCKQ
+590 
-595 EKTAVIDPPT
+595 
-605 TTHVPVAQEPPR
+605 
-617 SLSQNSLCRASR
+617 
-629 GPLCLQDFKLV
+629 GPLSLQDFKLI

-652 LSEYKRTGSLYAI
+652 LSEYKKTGSQYAI

-689 ETVNGSHHP
+689 EIVNGSHHP

-736 PRAVF
+736 QRAVF

-763 KLDNLLLDKDGFVKI
+763 KLDNLLLDTEGYVKI

-859 LSTEAIG
+859 LTTEAIG

-876 DRRLGSGEKD
+876 ERRLGSGEKD
-886 AEDVKK
+886 AEEVKK
-892 QPFFRGM
+892 QPFFRVM
-899 DWEALYQRKNPP
+899 DWEALLQRKVPP
-911 PFVPTIKGREDV
+911 PFVPNIVGKEDV
-923 SNFDVEFTAERPAL
+923 SNFDEEFTNEPPAL

-943 HNLGRKEQDYFK
+943 RALSRREQDYFK

>member
-1 MASEEAVEELQLDQP
+1 KLS
-16 FDSTLHPEQSDTE
+16 
-29 SLADPGGLSVLQ
+29 GLSVLQ

-81 ENLRRATTDKRNAQ
+81 ENLRRAITDKRNAQ
-95 QVESQLRSSK
+95 QVDSQLRSSK
-105 RKLEALHTQLQ
+105 RKLEALHAQLQ

-123 VKGPDDNKDDPQSP
+123 VKDTLKFP
-137 GSLNRTS
+137 GSVNRPS
-144 ANQQRIAALQRQL
+144 PNQDRIAALERQL

-180 DKKLLQTAQQMLRD
+180 DKKLLQTAQQMLQD

-218 NQCKPDLCGVELR
+218 NQIKPDLCGVELR

-254 LLGARKVQD
+254 LLGTGKVQD
-263 KKAMSEAQSG
+263 KKAMAEAQCG

-286 ALEQRLLELPE
+286 SLEQRLVELPQ
-297 DHPKACI
+297 DHPKACL

-309 LLASSSAFSSH
+309 VLATSSAFSSRH
-320 QSMPY
+320 STPY

-337 PLTGRLQVH
+337 PLTGTLQVR
-346 LLGCVGLLEV
+346 LLGCTGLLEV
-356 VPGRGRGT
+356 IPGRSRGT
-364 AVVLPSHQ
+364 PVVLPSH
-372 SLPDARSSFKL
+372 SPGDGRSFKL

-390 SSSMS
+390 TSSMS
-395 LKIPSKNDELS
+395 LKIPGKTDELS
-406 TEVSAVLKLENTV
+406 SEVSAVLKLENTV
-419 VGQTAWKTVG
+419 VGQTAWRTVG
-429 EQTWDQSFT
+429 EQAWDQSFT
-438 VDLERSR
+438 LELERSR

-476 QVQLELEPQGLLLAE
+476 QVQMELEPQGLLLAE
-491 VTFFNPVIERG
+491 NRTFC
-502 GRLQRQKKIF
+502 
-512 SKEHGKAFLRARQ
+512 KAFLRARQ

-546 TPAYTPSFASNT
+546 TPAYTPSFTSST
-558 LTHNSTGE
+558 LTHK

-575 SDVPPNAEIKGDVVD
+575 SDSPPKAEIRRDVVD
-590 GPCKQ
+590 
-595 EKTAVIDPPT
+595 APT
-605 TTHVPVAQEPPR
+605 PSVSDRVGRKGTRKGTVHLHTIML
-617 SLSQNSLCRASR
+617 LSCSVR
-629 GPLCLQDFKLV
+629 PLCLQDFKLI

-652 LSEYKRTGSLYAI
+652 LSEYKRTSSLYAI

-674 ARDEVESLM
+674 SRDEVESLM

-709 PEHVCF
+709 SEHVCF

-763 KLDNLLLDKDGFVKI
+763 KLDNLLLDTEGFVKI

-826 VYEMLVGESPF
+826 IYEMLVGESPF

-876 DRRLGSGEKD
+876 ERRLGSGEKD

-899 DWEALYQRKNPP
+899 DWEALLQRKVPP
-911 PFVPTIKGREDV
+911 PFVPTVADKEDV
-923 SNFDVEFTAERPAL
+923 SNFDQEFTAELPTL

-943 HNLGRKEQDYFK
+943 RTLSRKEQEFFK

>member
-1 MASEEAVEELQLDQP
+1 MASEDALEDWPGDQP
-16 FDSTLHPEQSDTE
+16 LDSPVHTEQNDTE
-29 SLADPGGLSVLQ
+29 SSTDPGGLSVLQ

-46 QNSDFSDSSVQQR
+46 QNSDFSDTSVQQR

-95 QVESQLRSSK
+95 QVESQIRSSK
-105 RKLEALHTQLQ
+105 RKLESLHSQLQ

-123 VKGPDDNKDDPQSP
+123 VKGHDDNKDDPKSP
-137 GSLNRTS
+137 GSLSRAS
-144 ANQQRIAALQRQL
+144 ANEHRIAALERQL
-157 NIELKVKQ
+157 NIEVKVKQ

-173 YANGGTK
+173 YANGSAK
-180 DKKLLQTAQQMLRD
+180 DKKLLQTAQQMLQD
-194 SKTKIDIIRMQIRKA
+194 SKTKIDIIRMQIRKS

-218 NQCKPDLCGVELR
+218 NQCKPDLFGMELR

-244 MAEGAKNMLR
+244 MAEGAKNMIR
-254 LLGARKVQD
+254 LLGGGKVQD
-263 KKAMSEAQSG
+263 KKAMAEAQCG
-273 LSESSQRLDLLRC
+273 LGEATQRLDLLKC
-286 ALEQRLLELPE
+286 SMEQRLVELPE
-297 DHPKACI
+297 DHPKACL

-309 LLASSSAFSSH
+309 VLASSSAFSSRH
-320 QSMPY
+320 STPY

-337 PLTGRLQVH
+337 PLTGTLEVR

-356 VPGRGRGT
+356 VPGRNR
-364 AVVLPSHQ
+364 ANPMVLPSY
-372 SLPDARSSFKL
+372 SSGDGRPSFKL

-390 SSSMS
+390 TSSMS
-395 LKIPSKNDELS
+395 LKIPGKNDELS
-406 TEVSAVLKLENTV
+406 SEVSAVLKLENTV
-419 VGQTAWKTVG
+419 VGQTVWRTVG
-429 EQTWDQSFT
+429 EQAWDQSFT
-438 VDLERSR
+438 VELERSR

-476 QVQLELEPQGLLLAE
+476 KVQLELEPQGLLLAE
-491 VTFFNPVIERG
+491 VIFFNPIIERG
-502 GRLQRQKKIF
+502 RRLQRQKKVF
-512 SKEHGKAFLRARQ
+512 SKQHGKAFLRARQ

-531 TWVRLLRNAIPSGSN
+531 TWVRLLRNAIPTGSN
-546 TPAYTPSFASNT
+546 TPAYTPNFSSNT
-558 LTHNSTGE
+558 LTHTHSSGE
-566 ISVEKLNLD
+566 ISVEKLSLD
-575 SDVPPNAEIKGDVVD
+575 SDAPAKAEIRRDVVD
-590 GPCKQ
+590 APAPEQ
-595 EKTAVIDPPT
+595 TPVI
-605 TTHVPVAQEPPR
+605 EPPSTPDVTVHQQPTR
-617 SLSQNSLCRASR
+617 TQSQNSIRRPSS
-629 GPLCLQDFKLV
+629 GPLCLQDFKLL

-652 LSEYKRTGSLYAI
+652 LCDYKKTGSLYAI

-689 ETVNGSHHP
+689 ETVNDSHHP

-763 KLDNLLLDKDGFVKI
+763 KLDNLLLDTDGFVKI

-789 YGDRTSTFCGTPEF
+789 FGDRTSTFCGTPEF

-876 DRRLGSGEKD
+876 ERRLGSGEKD
-886 AEDVKK
+886 AEEVKK
-892 QPFFRGM
+892 QPFFRNT
-899 DWEALYQRKNPP
+899 DWEALLQRKSPP
-911 PFVPTIKGREDV
+911 PFVPCIGGKEDV

-943 HNLGRKEQDYFK
+943 RTLSRREQDYFK

>member
-1 MASEEAVEELQLDQP
+1 
-16 FDSTLHPEQSDTE
+16 
-29 SLADPGGLSVLQ
+29 
-41 QLGLD
+41 
-46 QNSDFSDSSVQQR
+46 
-59 LDEHRERIRREI
+59 RR
-71 RKELKIKEGA
+71 ELKIKEGA

-95 QVESQLRSSK
+95 QVDSQLRSSK
-105 RKLEALHTQLQ
+105 RKLESLHTQLQ

-123 VKGPDDNKDDPQSP
+123 VKGHDDNKDTPLSP
-137 GSLNRTS
+137 GTVSQTS
-144 ANQQRIAALQRQL
+144 ANEHRIAALERQL

-180 DKKLLQTAQQMLRD
+180 DKKLLQTAQQMLQD

-209 MQATEQSED
+209 RQATEQSED
-218 NQCKPDLCGVELR
+218 SKPDLCGVELR

-254 LLGARKVQD
+254 LLGAGKVQD
-263 KKAMSEAQSG
+263 KKAMAEAQCG
-273 LSESSQRLDLLRC
+273 LSESSQRLDLLRGS
-286 ALEQRLLELPE
+286 LEQRLQDLPE
-297 DHPKACI
+297 DHPKACL

-309 LLASSSAFSSH
+309 VLASSSAFSARH
-320 QSMPY
+320 GTPY

-337 PLTGRLQVH
+337 PLTGTLQVR

-356 VPGRGRGT
+356 VPGRSRGT
-364 AVVLPSHQ
+364 PVVLPSY
-372 SLPDARSSFKL
+372 SLSDGRSSFKL

-390 SSSMS
+390 TSSMS
-395 LKIPSKNDELS
+395 LKIPGKTDELS

-419 VGQTAWKTVG
+419 VGQTGWKTVG
-429 EQTWDQSFT
+429 EQAWDQTFT
-438 VDLERSR
+438 VELER
-445 EMEIAVYWR
+445 
-454 DYRSLCALKYLK
+454 
-466 LEEFLDNQRH
+466 
-476 QVQLELEPQGLLLAE
+476 

-502 GRLQRQKKIF
+502 PRLQRQKKVF
-512 SKEHGKAFLRARQ
+512 SKQHGKAFLRARQ

-531 TWVRLLRNAIPSGSN
+531 TWVRLLRNAIPSGNN
-546 TPAYTPSFASNT
+546 TPAYTPSFTSNT
-558 LTHNSTGE
+558 LTSSPGYVRPTGPE
-566 ISVEKLNLD
+566 YTPI
-575 SDVPPNAEIKGDVVD
+575 
-590 GPCKQ
+590 
-595 EKTAVIDPPT
+595 
-605 TTHVPVAQEPPR
+605 
-617 SLSQNSLCRASR
+617 R
-629 GPLCLQDFKLV
+629 GPLCLQDFKMI

-652 LSEYKRTGSLYAI
+652 LSEYKKTGSMYAI

-725 MMHIHADVFSE
+725 MMHIHADVFTE
-736 PRAVF
+736 PRAGF

-763 KLDNLLLDKDGFVKI
+763 KLDNLLLDTEGFVKI

-826 VYEMLVGESPF
+826 IYEMLVGESPF

-876 DRRLGSGEKD
+876 ERRLGSGEKD

-899 DWEALYQRKNPP
+899 DWEALLQRKIPP
-911 PFVPTIKGREDV
+911 PFVPTIGGKEDV
-923 SNFDVEFTAERPAL
+923 SNFDEEFTAEAPTL

-943 HNLGRKEQDYFK
+943 RTLSRKEQDHFK
-955 DFDYVSDL
+955 DFDYISDL

>member
-1 MASEEAVEELQLDQP
+1 MCLILFHVTQLNDNVSSHTSVSP
-16 FDSTLHPEQSDTE
+16 QS
-29 SLADPGGLSVLQ
+29 DPGGLSVLQ

-46 QNSDFSDSSVQQR
+46 QSSDFSDCSVQQR
-59 LDEHRERIRREI
+59 LDEQRERIRREI
-71 RKELKIKEGA
+71 RKELKIKEGV
-81 ENLRRATTDKRNAQ
+81 ENLRRATTDKRIAQ

-105 RKLEALHTQLQ
+105 RKLETLQAQLQ

-123 VKGPDDNKDDPQSP
+123 VKGRDDNKDAPQSP
-137 GSLNRTS
+137 GSVSRPS
-144 ANQQRIAALQRQL
+144 ATEHRIAALERQL

-173 YANGGTK
+173 YASGATK
-180 DKKLLQTAQQMLRD
+180 DKKFLQATQQMLQD

-218 NQCKPDLCGVELR
+218 NQSKTDLCGAELR

-254 LLGARKVQD
+254 LLGAGKVQD
-263 KKAMSEAQSG
+263 KKAIAEAQCG
-273 LSESSQRLDLLRC
+273 LSESTQRLDLLKC
-286 ALEQRLLELPE
+286 SLEQRLQELPE
-297 DHPKACI
+297 DHPKACL

-309 LLASSSAFSSH
+309 VLATSTAFSSRH
-320 QSMPY
+320 SAPY

-337 PLTGRLQVH
+337 PLTGTLQVH

-356 VPGRGRGT
+356 VPGRSRGT
-364 AVVLPSHQ
+364 PVSLPSF
-372 SLPDARSSFKL
+372 SVGDGRSSFKL

-390 SSSMS
+390 TSSMS
-395 LKIPSKNDELS
+395 LKIPSKNEELS
-406 TEVSAVLKLENTV
+406 SEVSAVLKLENTV
-419 VGQTAWKTVG
+419 VRQTGWRTVG
-429 EQTWDQSFT
+429 EQAWDQTFT
-438 VDLERSR
+438 VELERSR
-445 EMEIAVYWR
+445 EMEIAIYWR

-476 QVQLELEPQGLLLAE
+476 RVQLELEPQGLLLAE
-491 VTFFNPVIERG
+491 VIFFNPVIERG
-502 GRLQRQKKIF
+502 RRLQRQKKVF
-512 SKEHGKAFLRARQ
+512 SKQHGKAFLRARQ

-531 TWVRLLRNAIPSGSN
+531 TWVRLLKNAIPSGSN
-546 TPAYTPSFASNT
+546 FHFSE
-558 LTHNSTGE
+558 E

-575 SDVPPNAEIKGDVVD
+575 SDSSQKAEIRRDVVD
-590 GPCKQ
+590 SP
-595 EKTAVIDPPT
+595 A
-605 TTHVPVAQEPPR
+605 A
-617 SLSQNSLCRASR
+617 LSSCGAIVKLITMCFSR
-629 GPLCLQDFKLV
+629 TSSRPLCLQDFQLM

-652 LSEYKRTGSLYAI
+652 LSEYKGTGSLYAI

-689 ETVNGSHHP
+689 EVVNSSRHP

-736 PRAVF
+736 PRAMF

-763 KLDNLLLDKDGFVKI
+763 KLDNLLLDTDGFVKI

-826 VYEMLVGESPF
+826 IYEMLVGESPF

-866 IMRRLLRRNP
+866 VMRRLLRRNP
-876 DRRLGSGEKD
+876 ERRLGSGEKD
-886 AEDVKK
+886 ADDVKK
-892 QPFFRGM
+892 QPFFKGM
-899 DWEALYQRKNPP
+899 DWEALLHRKMPP
-911 PFVPTIKGREDV
+911 PFVPTIKGKEDV
-923 SNFDVEFTAERPAL
+923 SNFDLEFTAEAPTL

-943 HNLGRKEQDYFK
+943 RTLSHKEQDYFK
-955 DFDYVSDL
+955 DFDYTSDL

>member
-1 MASEEAVEELQLDQP
+1 MSGEDALEDFMEDQP
-16 FDSTLHPEQSDTE
+16 ADDPAHTDQNDPEPWS
-29 SLADPGGLSVLQ
+29 DPGGLSVLQ

-46 QNSDFSDSSVQQR
+46 QNSDLSDSGVQR
-59 LDEHRERIRREI
+59 CLHEHRERIRREI

-95 QVESQLRSSK
+95 QVDSQLRSSK
-105 RKLEALHTQLQ
+105 RKLEHLQAQLQ

-123 VKGPDDNKDDPQSP
+123 VKSHSENDDAPKSP
-137 GSLNRTS
+137 GSVSRPS
-144 ANQQRIAALQRQL
+144 ANQRRIAALERQL

-173 YANGGTK
+173 YANGATK
-180 DKKLLQTAQQMLRD
+180 DKKFLQTAQQMLQD

-209 MQATEQSED
+209 MQATEHSED
-218 NQCKPDLCGVELR
+218 SQCKPDLCGVELR

-244 MAEGAKNMLR
+244 MAEGAKNILR
-254 LLGARKVQD
+254 LLGAGKVQD
-263 KKAMSEAQSG
+263 KKAMAEAQCG

-286 ALEQRLLELPE
+286 SLEQRLLELPE
-297 DHPKACI
+297 DHPKACL

-309 LLASSSAFSSH
+309 ALASSSAFSSRH
-320 QSMPY
+320 STPY
-325 VHNQYSTLSKPS
+325 VHNQYNTLSKPS
-337 PLTGRLQVH
+337 PLTGTLQVH
-346 LLGCVGLLEV
+346 LLGCVGLPEV
-356 VPGRGRGT
+356 VPGRSKGT
-364 AVVLPSHQ
+364 PVLLPSYC
-372 SLPDARSSFKL
+372 PGDGRSFKL

-390 SSSMS
+390 SMS
-395 LKIPSKNDELS
+395 LKIPGKNEELS
-406 TEVSAVLKLENTV
+406 SDVSVVLKLENTV
-419 VGQTAWKTVG
+419 VGQTAWRTVG
-429 EQTWDQSFT
+429 EQAWDQTFS
-438 VDLERSR
+438 VELERSR

-476 QVQLELEPQGLLLAE
+476 RVKLDLEPQGLMLAE

-502 GRLQRQKKIF
+502 RRLQRQKNVF
-512 SKEHGKAFLRARQ
+512 SKQQGKAFLRARQ
-525 MNVDIA
+525 MNVDIS
-531 TWVRLLRNAIPSGSN
+531 TWVRLLRNAIPSGSSP
-546 TPAYTPSFASNT
+546 PAYTPTFSSNA
-558 LTHNSTGE
+558 LAHSTGE
-566 ISVEKLNLD
+566 ISVEKLTLD
-575 SDVPPNAEIKGDVVD
+575 ADSSLKTDPRDSTAEQQTPAIEPAASTPD
-590 GPCKQ
+590 GP
-595 EKTAVIDPPT
+595 VPDRPT
-605 TTHVPVAQEPPR
+605 PSQ
-617 SLSQNSLCRASR
+617 SQNSLCRPRA
-629 GPLCLQDFKLV
+629 GPVGLQDFKLM

-652 LSEYKRTGSLYAI
+652 LSEHTRTGSLYAI

-674 ARDEVESLM
+674 TRDEVESLM

-689 ETVNGSHHP
+689 ETVSSAHHP
-698 FLVNLFACFQT
+698 FLVNLLACFQT
-709 PEHVCF
+709 PQHVCF

-763 KLDNLLLDKDGFVKI
+763 KLDNLLLDTDGFVKI

-859 LSTEAIG
+859 LSTESIG

-876 DRRLGSGEKD
+876 ERRLGSGEKD

-892 QPFFRGM
+892 QPFFRDL
-899 DWEALYQRKNPP
+899 DWDVLLLRKVPP
-911 PFVPTIKGREDV
+911 PFIPTITGKEDV
-923 SNFDVEFTAERPAL
+923 SNFDVEFTAEAPAL
-937 TPPRER
+937 TPPREQR
-943 HNLGRKEQDYFK
+943 TLSRKEQDYFK
-955 DFDYVSDL
+955 DFDYVSDM